1 MGLFIGIMAVVIAFI
16 VIAATVMA
24 KNNAKLASEG
34 KIVARK
40 DVFYEK
46 IQEYTL
52 AVDDAELVTKALR
65 TVPYEELRITAKG
78 NTVEQVFTF
87 EAATYEAGLYRKSH
101 GDGKSVYCFNF
112 TQWKTMRYGTPQSL
126 TGMNMLLTAIE
137 KAMLSVDPNTQV
149 RTEEMKV
156 KTKARVL

>member
-1 MGLFIGIMAVVIAFI
+1 MVLFIVIMAVAIAFI
-16 VIAATVMA
+16 AIVASSMV
-24 KNNAKLASEG
+24 KKNAKLASEG

-40 DVFYEK
+40 DAFHEK
-46 IQEYTL
+46 IHEYTL

-78 NTVEQVFTF
+78 NTAEQVFTF
-87 EAATYEAGLYRKSH
+87 EAATYEAGFYRKSH

-112 TQWKTMRYGTPQSL
+112 TQWKTMRYGTPQNL
-126 TGMNMLLTAIE
+126 IGMNMLLTAIE
-137 KAMLSVDPNTQV
+137 KAILSVDPHTQV

-156 KTKARVL
+156 KTKTRVI

>member
-1 MGLFIGIMAVVIAFI
+1 MDLFIGIMIVMIAFI
-16 VIAATVMA
+16 VIVASVMA

-34 KIVARK
+34 KIVTRN

-78 NTVEQVFTF
+78 NTAEQMFHF
-87 EAATYEAGLYRKSH
+87 EGTAYEAGLYRKSH

-112 TQWKTMRYGTPQSL
+112 TEWKTMRYGTPQNL

-137 KAMLSVDPNTQV
+137 KAILSVDPNAQV

-156 KTKARVL
+156 KTKTRVL